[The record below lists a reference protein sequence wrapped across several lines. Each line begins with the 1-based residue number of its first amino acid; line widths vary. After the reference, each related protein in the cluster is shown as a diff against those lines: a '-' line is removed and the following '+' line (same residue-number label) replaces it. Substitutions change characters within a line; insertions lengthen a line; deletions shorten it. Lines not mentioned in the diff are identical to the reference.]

1 MKPQSKWNVASLF
14 APIIGIVAATP
25 FYLMWGP
32 LFGLITGI
40 YICGFFL
47 MLGVVFA
54 LIAIVK
60 REVIITFYPDCIAL
74 EQLAI
79 NLVFVKPKYTTLRPL
94 I

>member
-60 REVIITFYPDCIAL
+60 REGSLLF
-74 EQLAI
+74 
-79 NLVFVKPKYTTLRPL
+79 TLIVLLLNSLPL
-94 I
+94 IWFLLNRNTRLYGP